1 MGCGASRTARQAK
14 LKVAEME
21 EALID
26 ARDQLTRL
34 QHRPVRIFLLRHG
47 QSVAA
52 VDESLQEDVPDMELP
67 LSPEGVQQ
75 AEEAGVRLRYA
86 LGSEGFQVWTSPFKR
101 CVETANHMLKA
112 TRIPEESWPPIHV
125 DVRLREQDCGVFEE
139 KKRALSISEQK
150 KRRWEFGAWYYRFES
165 GENGAEVYSR
175 VEAFVGSLHR
185 HYQRRVE
192 GPLAEEQGA
201 ARNVV
206 IIAHGVVHRM
216 FLMRWFKLPID
227 WLHATRNLD
236 HGEYVLVQRGQLK
249 ASGGRDGWTMDRELC
264 DHDHYAGNIR
274 TPKSALAATVFS
286 SGGPGAGGAQ
296 LSPRKSSRP
305 RGWLSSKLRESPEKG
320 KRMSVQKRVA
330 ATKPDIYEIVD
341 AELEKDKAQ
350 AAELLAVWKGQI
362 VEALRPAQMWSTI
375 TCGIED
381 ETVYGGRG
389 KKLANCKVGKEYVVE
404 EASYYKSALKLK
416 LEGMEGWTSLN
427 NKKGTAPLFEQLEP
441 LPGSVDQDS
450 DADDEDDENK
460 AEGGGHVRAADGRLI
475 GGAAFADRIVDPFA
489 DNDDEAE
496 YESMSA
502 AQKAALAFDLE
513 NERMIDELAA
523 RD

>member
-1 MGCGASRTARQAK
+1 MGCGASRVARQAR

-21 EALID
+21 DALLD

-67 LSPEGVQQ
+67 LSPEGVEQ
-75 AEEAGVRLRYA
+75 AEEAGIRLRYA
-86 LGSEGFQVWTSPFKR
+86 LGSEGFTVWSSPFKR
-101 CVETANHMLKA
+101 AMETASHMLKA
-112 TRIPEESWPPIHV
+112 TRIPEETWPSV
-125 DVRLREQDCGVFEE
+125 RADVRLREQDCGVFEE

-175 VEAFVGSLHR
+175 VESFIGSLHR

-192 GPLAEEQGA
+192 GPLAEEEGA
-201 ARNVV
+201 PRNVV
-206 IIAHGVVHRM
+206 IIAHGVVLRM
-216 FLMRWFKLPID
+216 FLMRWFKLSID

-236 HGEYVLVQRGQLK
+236 HGEYIIVQRGQLK

-264 DHDHYAGNIR
+264 DHENNPGKIR
-274 TPKSALAATVFS
+274 TPKFALAATVFS
-286 SGGPGAGGAQ
+286 SGGPGAGDS
-296 LSPRKSSRP
+296 SPRKSGKP
-305 RGWLSSKLRESPEKG
+305 QGWLSSKLRTAPSGPGPKG
-320 KRMSVQKRVA
+320 RQMTVEKRVA
-330 ATKPDIYEIVD
+330 AKKPDIYEIVD
-341 AELEKDKAQ
+341 RELEKDKARD
-350 AAELLAVWKGQI
+350 AELLAVWKGQK
-362 VEALRPAQMWSTI
+362 VEALRPAQMWSTV
-375 TCGIED
+375 TCGVDD
-381 ETVYGGRG
+381 ETVYGGKGRR
-389 KKLANCKVGKEYVVE
+389 LANCKVGKEYVVVQ
-404 EASYYKSALKLK
+404 AAYYGNSLKLQ

-450 DADDEDDENK
+450 DSECNSDSGK
-460 AEGGGHVRAADGRLI
+460 APDVRAADGRLI
-475 GGAAFADRIVDPFA
+475 GGAASANVDPFEG
-489 DNDDEAE
+489 DDDEAI
-496 YESMSA
+496 YDAMSS

-513 NERMIDELAA
+513 NERMINELAA